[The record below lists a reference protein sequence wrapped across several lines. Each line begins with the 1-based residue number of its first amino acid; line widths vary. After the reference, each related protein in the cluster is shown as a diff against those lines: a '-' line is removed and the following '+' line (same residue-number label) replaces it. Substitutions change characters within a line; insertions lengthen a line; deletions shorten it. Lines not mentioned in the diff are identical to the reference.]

1 MISNIVVTG
10 GTGFVGR
17 SVCAKL
23 VERSGG
29 ASGRIVVPTRRIAHA
44 RHIQMLPTVQPVEA
58 DLSDPAALARLL
70 QGADAL
76 VHLVAVLH
84 GSEERFRQVHVE
96 LPQRLAAACAQAG
109 VRRVV
114 HVSALGVAADAP
126 SRYLRSKAAG
136 ETVWRSSGLDV
147 TVLRPSV
154 IFGAHDRL
162 LNLFAQLQAL
172 APLLPLA
179 GADSRYQP
187 VWVEDVAA
195 AVLRCLDDPTTV
207 GQVIECAGPDT
218 YTLRQIVEA
227 AGRWAGHPRPVFP
240 LPEALARLQAMLMEL
255 LPGEPLMSR
264 DNIDSMRVPNIASG
278 TLPGLDRLGIR
289 PAALDAVA
297 PQYLAP
303 GQGPARLDPWRARA
317 RRT

>member
-17 SVCAKL
+17 SVCEKL

-29 ASGRIVVPTRRIAHA
+29 AGGRIVVPTRRIAHA
-44 RHIQMLPTVQPVEA
+44 RPIQTLPTVQPVEA
-58 DLSDPAALARLL
+58 DLFDDAQLARVLE
-70 QGADAL
+70 GADAL

-84 GSEERFRQVHVE
+84 GSEERFRHVHVE
-96 LPQRLAAACAQAG
+96 LPQRLAAACARAG

-114 HVSALGVAADAP
+114 HVSAIGVDANAP

-136 ETVWRSSGLDV
+136 ETVWRSAGLDV

-154 IFGAHDRL
+154 IFGRHDRL
-162 LNLFAQLQAL
+162 LNLFAQLQAV
-172 APLLPLA
+172 APFIPLA

-187 VWVEDVAA
+187 VWVEDVAS
-195 AVLRCLDDPTTV
+195 AVVRCLDDPTTA
-207 GQVIECAGPDT
+207 GQVIECAGPDRC
-218 YTLRQIVEA
+218 TLRQIVEA
-227 AGRWAGHPRPVFP
+227 AGRWAGHPRPVFA
-240 LPEALARLQAMLMEL
+240 LPGALARLQALLMEM

-264 DNIDSMRVPNIASG
+264 DNLDSMRVASVAG
-278 TLPGLDRLGIR
+278 GQLPGLERLGIR
-289 PAALDAVA
+289 PAAMDAVA

-317 RRT
+317 HRT

>member
-17 SVCAKL
+17 SVCEKL
-23 VERSGG
+23 VQRSGG
-29 ASGRIVVPTRRIAHA
+29 ASGRIVVPTRRIGHA
-44 RHIQMLPTVQPVEA
+44 RHIQMLPTVQPVEV
-58 DLSDPAALARLL
+58 DLFDAAALARLL
-70 QGADAL
+70 EGADAL

-84 GSEERFRQVHVE
+84 GSEQQFRQVHVE
-96 LPQRLAAACAQAG
+96 LPQRLAAACAKAG

-114 HVSALGVAADAP
+114 HLSALGVDAQAP

-136 ETVWRSSGLDV
+136 ETAWRSSGLDL
-147 TVLRPSV
+147 TVLRPSL

-162 LNLFAQLQAL
+162 LNLFARLQAV

-179 GADSRYQP
+179 SADARFQP
-187 VWVEDVAA
+187 VWVDDVAR
-195 AVLRCLDDPTTV
+195 AVLRCLDDPTTI
-207 GQVIECAGPDT
+207 GQVIECVGPDP

-227 AGRWAGHPRPVFP
+227 AGRWAGHPRPVLA
-240 LPEALARLQAMLMEL
+240 LPDALGRLQALLMEL

-264 DNIDSMRVPNIASG
+264 DNVDSMRVPSVASG
-278 TLPGLDRLGIR
+278 KLPGLDRLGIR
-289 PAALDAVA
+289 PAAMDAVA

>member
-17 SVCAKL
+17 SVCEKL

-29 ASGRIVVPTRRIAHA
+29 AGGRIVVPTRRIAHA
-44 RHIQMLPTVQPVEA
+44 RPIQTLPTVQPVEA
-58 DLSDPAALARLL
+58 DLFDDAQLARVLE
-70 QGADAL
+70 GADAL

-84 GSEERFRQVHVE
+84 GSEERFRHVHVE
-96 LPQRLAAACAQAG
+96 LPQRLAAACARAG

-114 HVSALGVAADAP
+114 HVSAIGVDANAP

-136 ETVWRSSGLDV
+136 ETVWRSAGLDV

-154 IFGAHDRL
+154 IFGRHDRL
-162 LNLFAQLQAL
+162 LNLFAQLQAV
-172 APLLPLA
+172 APFIPLA

-187 VWVEDVAA
+187 VWVEDVAS
-195 AVLRCLDDPTTV
+195 AVVRCLDDPTTA
-207 GQVIECAGPDT
+207 GQVIECAGPDRC
-218 YTLRQIVEA
+218 TLRQIVEA
-227 AGRWAGHPRPVFP
+227 AGRWAGHPRPVFA
-240 LPEALARLQAMLMEL
+240 LPGALAQLQALLMEM

-264 DNIDSMRVPNIASG
+264 DNLDSMRVASVAG
-278 TLPGLDRLGIR
+278 GQLPGLERLGIR
-289 PAALDAVA
+289 PAAMDAVA

-317 RRT
+317 HRT